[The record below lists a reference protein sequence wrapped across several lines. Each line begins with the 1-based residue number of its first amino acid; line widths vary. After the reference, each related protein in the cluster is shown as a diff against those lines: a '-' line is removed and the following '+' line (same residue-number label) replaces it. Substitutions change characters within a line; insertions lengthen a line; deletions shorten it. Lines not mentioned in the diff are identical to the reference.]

1 MWLII
6 WLIIAVI
13 IEIPNPYWFRG
24 IRIGSLP
31 PLHWYVPAFIVIVA
45 GIIAIF
51 AYAAYMD
58 RVDRE
63 FLKMQ
68 KEREV

>member
-1 MWLII
+1 M
-6 WLIIAVI
+6 
-13 IEIPNPYWFRG
+13 IEIPNPYVFRG

-31 PLHWYVPAFIVIVA
+31 PLHWYVPAFIVIVV
-45 GIIAIF
+45 GILAIF

-63 FLKMQ
+63 FLKLV
-68 KEREV
+68 REGEK